1 MMSATLFDEVRQV
14 VADVFGLSLDDVT
27 AESSPET
34 IPQWDSVQHLN
45 LVWALE
51 QRFALAFVPEEIE
64 QMNRVDQTAELVAIK
79 LSQADP
85 SNAHP

>member
-1 MMSATLFDEVRQV
+1 MSASLFDEVRQV
-14 VADVFGLSLDDVT
+14 IADVFGLALNDVT

-34 IPQWDSVQHLN
+34 IPQWDAVQHLN

-51 QRFALAFVPEEIE
+51 QRFRLAFAPEEIE
-64 QMNRVDQTAELVAIK
+64 QMRRVDQAAELVAIK
-79 LSQADP
+79 LSQADA